1 MSIEAMKMALDFIIS
16 NPPDTRT
23 TKMSRLQDREATIT
37 ALRAAIAEQEKADPV
52 AWRSISD
59 AQWVNLVNHAHAWDS
74 FSKDE
79 AVHEVVKMT
88 EAKCK
93 ENNTH
98 PAPVPAGW
106 QPIETAPKDGTEILV
121 SINFGLHVV
130 CYDDI
135 FSAPWRVFN
144 EVGFN
149 EHVPTHWMPLQAAPK
164 PGEMK

>member
-1 MSIEAMKMALDFIIS
+1 MSIQVMKQALAALNRMDEYGNVLLYRRNEQNPHEQLTEA
-16 NPPDTRT
+16 
-23 TKMSRLQDREATIT
+23 IT
-37 ALRAAIAEQEKADPV
+37 ALRAAIAEQEKAEPV
-52 AWRSISD
+52 GYVYSNAGHQQSKNAAISRD
-59 AQWVNLVNHAHAWDS
+59 IPNGTPL
-74 FSKDE
+74 F
-79 AVHEVVKMT
+79 
-88 EAKCK
+88 
-93 ENNTH
+93 TH

>member
-1 MSIEAMKMALDFIIS
+1 MSIAAMKQAL
-16 NPPDTRT
+16 
-23 TKMSRLQDREATIT
+23 EALELSEPAYMQECYARHNDAIT

-135 FSAPWRVFN
+135 FSAPWR
-144 EVGFN
+144 
-149 EHVPTHWMPLQAAPK
+149 K
-164 PGEMK
+164 

>member
-1 MSIEAMKMALDFIIS
+1 LVRDK
-16 NPPDTRT
+16 
-23 TKMSRLQDREATIT
+23 TIT
-37 ALRAAIAEQEKADPV
+37 ALRAAIAEQEKAEPV
-52 AWRSISD
+52 AWE
-59 AQWVNLVNHAHAWDS
+59 AECKKYNLDPDFNPIWKAKFEAGYAAAIDEQEKCEPVAWLNKKVPYMAVLTKPHASGGW
-74 FSKDE
+74 FP
-79 AVHEVVKMT
+79 VF
-88 EAKCK
+88 
-93 ENNTH
+93 TH

>member
-1 MSIEAMKMALDFIIS
+1 LWQEDKRIPRSTSI
-16 NPPDTRT
+16 
-23 TKMSRLQDREATIT
+23 RL
-37 ALRAAIAEQEKADPV
+37 
-52 AWRSISD
+52 
-59 AQWVNLVNHAHAWDS
+59 
-74 FSKDE
+74 F
-79 AVHEVVKMT
+79 
-88 EAKCK
+88 
-93 ENNTH
+93 TH